1 MISAIAWVPPG
12 ASSQKPKFTEQV
24 ADDDEEM
31 LRAQKRLEKRRLQ
44 QEGKKGQR
52 RSNDDDDDDDDGDD
66 DSDDDPESE
75 WEEDIADEEEMKDV
89 LNEDDDDDDSE
100 NDLEEKKKA
109 VKRAKAVANAAKG
122 ITDDLAELD
131 MDNYDNDETYDE
143 DVQEQ
148 QLFGKVQSEFES
160 NLDDPYLTIKD
171 SDDDEE
177 DDNPDDFGILKNDL
191 VILAARAEEDASHL
205 EIWVYQEAITN
216 EETQETEAN
225 LYVHHDLMLPAFPL
239 CLAWM
244 DCCKDMNP
252 QQRGSFCAVG
262 TMYPGIEIW
271 DLDYIDAVEPTA
283 TLGGYESADVKI
295 SSSSGKSSKPKLKK
309 DGHQDAVLGLS
320 WNSQFRNVLA
330 SASADKTVK
339 VWDIS
344 TETCTETLTKH
355 TSKVQCLE
363 WNPEEKTVL
372 VSGGFDKHARVCDVR
387 APKEASLDFNVGAD
401 CESVC
406 WSARNPVE
414 FFVSNENGEVACF
427 DTRMASSNNSSKSS
441 SKKKSGSSKTETT
454 VTSSAERWRIKAHE
468 EATTSVSCCHGS
480 PGAFL
485 TSSTDGTLKLWDENV
500 GSIPK
505 LLAANTAGVGA
516 VFCSGF
522 SPHLPYLVAAAGSA
536 GAVSVWDVLSEDAVR
551 KSRHGP
557 LLERYESQLLR

>member
-1 MISAIAWVPPG
+1 MISALAWVPPG
-12 ASSQKPKFTEQV
+12 ASSQTPKFTDIPE
-24 ADDDEEM
+24 
-31 LRAQKRLEKRRLQ
+31 RALKETRERMKRRTDV
-44 QEGKKGQR
+44 EDD
-52 RSNDDDDDDDDGDD
+52 SDDDDDDDK
-66 DSDDDPESE
+66 SE
-75 WEEDIADEEEMKDV
+75 EKDEEKKEE
-89 LNEDDDDDDSE
+89 EDDDDDEEGMADEQEMKDALNDDDSE
-100 NDLEEKKKA
+100 ESESDSDVKEKKNEKKKA
-109 VKRAKAVANAAKG
+109 IRKAQAVANAARG

-131 MDNYDNDETYDE
+131 MDNYDNDDSYDE
-143 DVQEQ
+143 DIQER
-148 QLFGKVQSEFES
+148 QLFGKMNSEFES
-160 NLDDPYLTIKD
+160 NQDDPYVTIKD

-177 DDNPDDFGILKNDL
+177 EENPDDFGILKNDL
-191 VILAARAEEDASHL
+191 VVLAARAEEDASHL
-205 EIWVYQEAITN
+205 EVWVYQEAITN
-216 EETQETEAN
+216 EETHETEAN
-225 LYVHHDLMLPAFPL
+225 LYVHHDVMLPAFPL

-244 DCCKDMNP
+244 DCCKDTGANN
-252 QQRGSFCAVG
+252 RGSYCAVG

-271 DLDYIDAVEPTA
+271 DLDCIDAVEPAA
-283 TLGGYESADVKI
+283 TLGGYDTADVKK
-295 SSSSGKSSKPKLKK
+295 SSSGGKSKPKVKK
-309 DGHQDAVLGLS
+309 EGHQDAVLGMS

-339 VWDIS
+339 IWDVS

-363 WNPEEKTVL
+363 WNPEERTVL

-406 WSARNPVE
+406 WSARNPLE

-427 DTRMASSNNSSKSS
+427 DTRMASSNINSGGKKKSKKSS
-441 SKKKSGSSKTETT
+441 SG
-454 VTSSAERWRIKAHE
+454 TSSAERWRIKAHE

-500 GSIPK
+500 GSTPK

-516 VFCSGF
+516 VFCAGF
-522 SPHLPYLVAAAGSA
+522 SPHLPYLAAAAGSA

-551 KSRHGP
+551 QSRHGP
-557 LLERYESQLLR
+557 LLERYEAQFN

>member
-1 MISAIAWVPPG
+1 M
-12 ASSQKPKFTEQV
+12 
-24 ADDDEEM
+24 
-31 LRAQKRLEKRRLQ
+31 
-44 QEGKKGQR
+44 
-52 RSNDDDDDDDDGDD
+52 
-66 DSDDDPESE
+66 
-75 WEEDIADEEEMKDV
+75 
-89 LNEDDDDDDSE
+89 
-100 NDLEEKKKA
+100 
-109 VKRAKAVANAAKG
+109 
-122 ITDDLAELD
+122 
-131 MDNYDNDETYDE
+131 
-143 DVQEQ
+143 
-148 QLFGKVQSEFES
+148 
-160 NLDDPYLTIKD
+160 
-171 SDDDEE
+171 
-177 DDNPDDFGILKNDL
+177 
-191 VILAARAEEDASHL
+191 
-205 EIWVYQEAITN
+205 
-216 EETQETEAN
+216 
-225 LYVHHDLMLPAFPL
+225 
-239 CLAWM
+239 
-244 DCCKDMNP
+244 
-252 QQRGSFCAVG
+252 
-262 TMYPGIEIW
+262 
-271 DLDYIDAVEPTA
+271 
-283 TLGGYESADVKI
+283 
-295 SSSSGKSSKPKLKK
+295 
-309 DGHQDAVLGLS
+309 
-320 WNSQFRNVLA
+320 LA

-480 PGAFL
+480 PGTFL